1 MRTYILR
8 RLMWMPVVLFA
19 VSFITFALGTYGPGD
34 PVSVLVGQH
43 RDPAVIERIRAQRGL
58 DDPFF
63 VQYGRYVW
71 NAFHGD
77 FGESFTFRG
86 QSVASLISGKIW
98 ISAQLGIAA
107 TIVSVLGGIP
117 LGLIA
122 AMNQGRWIDP
132 VIVSVTLIFVSVP
145 VLLTA
150 PLLLLVFVIWLD
162 VLPSSG
168 WGGFFDT
175 RIILPAFVLGVP
187 GIAIL
192 TRLMRASTLDVLGQ
206 DYIRTARSKGLREF
220 VVRRRH
226 IARNAFIPIV
236 TVVGLSMGDLV
247 TGAFITEGLFGI
259 PGIGRLTV
267 DSIFNRD
274 YPVIMAVVLLIAIS
288 FVFANLMVDILYGFL
303 DPRIRYD

>member
-1 MRTYILR
+1 
-8 RLMWMPVVLFA
+8 
-19 VSFITFALGTYGPGD
+19 S
-34 PVSVLVGQH
+34 
-43 RDPAVIERIRAQRGL
+43 
-58 DDPFF
+58 
-63 VQYGRYVW
+63 
-71 NAFHGD
+71 
-77 FGESFTFRG
+77 
-86 QSVASLISGKIW
+86 SLISGKIW

-122 AMNQGRWIDP
+122 AMNQGRWVDP

-206 DYIRTARSKGLREF
+206 DYIRTARSKGLKEF

-288 FVFANLMVDILYGFL
+288 FVVANLMVDILYGFL

>member
-43 RDPAVIERIRAQRGL
+43 RNPDVIERIREQRGL

-71 NAFHGD
+71 NAVRGD
-77 FGESFTFRG
+77 FGESFTFIG
-86 QSVASLISGKIW
+86 QSVGSLISGKIW
-98 ISAQLGIAA
+98 VSAQLGIAA
-107 TIVSVLGGIP
+107 TIVSLLGGIP

-122 AMNQGRWIDP
+122 ALNQGRWIDP

-150 PLLLLVFVIWLD
+150 PLLLLVFVVWLD

-168 WGGFFDT
+168 WGGLFDP
-175 RIILPAFVLGVP
+175 RIIMPAFVLGVP

-206 DYIRTARSKGLREF
+206 DYIKTARSKGLREF

-259 PGIGRLTV
+259 PGIGRLTIN
-267 DSIFNRD
+267 SIFNRD

-288 FVFANLMVDILYGFL
+288 FVLANLLVDILYAFL
-303 DPRIRYD
+303 DPRIRYN

>member
-1 MRTYILR
+1 M
-8 RLMWMPVVLFA
+8 
-19 VSFITFALGTYGPGD
+19 
-34 PVSVLVGQH
+34 
-43 RDPAVIERIRAQRGL
+43 
-58 DDPFF
+58 
-63 VQYGRYVW
+63 
-71 NAFHGD
+71 
-77 FGESFTFRG
+77 
-86 QSVASLISGKIW
+86 
-98 ISAQLGIAA
+98 
-107 TIVSVLGGIP
+107 
-117 LGLIA
+117 
-122 AMNQGRWIDP
+122 
-132 VIVSVTLIFVSVP
+132 
-145 VLLTA
+145 
-150 PLLLLVFVIWLD
+150 
-162 VLPSSG
+162 
-168 WGGFFDT
+168 
-175 RIILPAFVLGVP
+175 GVP

-288 FVFANLMVDILYGFL
+288 FVIANLMVDILYGFL